1 MPPCVQTC
9 ASPAEKSKQEGDGI
23 TKTKRSVFTSTKQA
37 HYIQTMPH
45 QPQSPCQAHSPQHTP
60 LGDPRPSFM
69 FKDYQLIQNVP
80 ETQQQKKKKKA
91 GAGQESEGGSCGD
104 TGCLDFIYLL
114 AFILIR
120 WNNTPLFWGG
130 ICKCFRAIKREMKVS
145 MDSMREY

>member
-1 MPPCVQTC
+1 MYKPVLLQQKNLHRKGMALLKQREACLQVQNKHITF
-9 ASPAEKSKQEGDGI
+9 KQCHI
-23 TKTKRSVFTSTKQA
+23 SLNPR
-37 HYIQTMPH
+37 
-45 QPQSPCQAHSPQHTP
+45 QAHSPQHTP

>member
-9 ASPAEKSKQEGDGI
+9 ASPAEKSTQEGDGI

-45 QPQSPCQAHSPQHTP
+45 QPQSPSSSLSPAHAPGGSQTFLHVQRLSVNPKCAWNTAA
-60 LGDPRPSFM
+60 
-69 FKDYQLIQNVP
+69 
-80 ETQQQKKKKKA
+80 KKKKKA

>member
-1 MPPCVQTC
+1 MYKPVL
-9 ASPAEKSKQEGDGI
+9 SPTEKSTQEGDGI

-80 ETQQQKKKKKA
+80 GTQQQKKKKK
-91 GAGQESEGGSCGD
+91 QERAKNRRGPHVETQGVW
-104 TGCLDFIYLL
+104 TLFICWLSY
-114 AFILIR
+114 
-120 WNNTPLFWGG
+120 
-130 ICKCFRAIKREMKVS
+130 
-145 MDSMREY
+145 

>member
-80 ETQQQKKKKKA
+80 ETQQKKKKSRS
-91 GAGQESEGGSCGD
+91 GPRIGGGLMWRHRVF
-104 TGCLDFIYLL
+104 GLYL
-114 AFILIR
+114 FVGFHI
-120 WNNTPLFWGG
+120 NPLEQHTTFLGG
-130 ICKCFRAIKREMKVS
+130 HM
-145 MDSMREY
+145 